1 MAPRINARHI
11 TCPGCQEEV
20 FMEELVGGRCPLCG
34 CELDGSEESCE
45 GFEELLDRSDL
56 TWLVYQY
63 FLFRKFEA
71 MGASPLQ
78 TLNLISR
85 CDDPSAVGP
94 SYPEGSPYSLEISL
108 TLRDRILP
116 KRCSRCRKIFLRGG
130 RKLVTGDLGHTAQD
144 ISYICPSC

>member
-1 MAPRINARHI
+1 
-11 TCPGCQEEV
+11 
-20 FMEELVGGRCPLCG
+20 MEELVGGRCPLCG

-78 TLNLISR
+78 TLHLICR
-85 CDDPSAVGP
+85 FDDPGATGP
-94 SYPEGSPYSLEISL
+94 SYPEGTPYSFEIPFSL
-108 TLRDRILP
+108 WERILP
-116 KRCSRCRKIFLRGG
+116 KRCDRCGRLFLAGGRGG
-130 RKLVTGDLGHTAQD
+130 SRGNRGCPRVRKDRRCPGPRTGR
-144 ISYICPSC
+144 

>member
-1 MAPRINARHI
+1 MAPRINAKHI

-63 FLFRKFEA
+63 FIFRKFEA

-78 TLNLISR
+78 TLNLISK
-85 CDDPSAVGP
+85 CDDPSAMGP
-94 SYPEGSPYSLEISL
+94 SYPEGTPYSLEIPL
-108 TLRDRILP
+108 TFRDRILP
-116 KRCSRCRKIFLRGG
+116 KRCSRCRRIFLHGG
-130 RKLVTGDLGHTAQD
+130 RKLVTGDLGHTSQE

>member
-1 MAPRINARHI
+1 
-11 TCPGCQEEV
+11 
-20 FMEELVGGRCPLCG
+20 MEELVGGRCPLCG

-78 TLNLISR
+78 TLHLVSR
-85 CDDPSAVGP
+85 FDSPVTTGP
-94 SYPEGSPYSLEISL
+94 SSPEATPFSLEIPL
-108 TLRDRILP
+108 AFWERIAP
-116 KRCSRCRKIFLRGG
+116 KRCARCGRVFFSGG
-130 RKLVTGDLGHTAQD
+130 RKLVTGDLGQTSQVT
-144 ISYICPSC
+144 SYICPSC

>member
-1 MAPRINARHI
+1 
-11 TCPGCQEEV
+11 
-20 FMEELVGGRCPLCG
+20 MEELVGGRCPLCG

-78 TLNLISR
+78 TLHLISR
-85 CDDPSAVGP
+85 SDDPSANGP
-94 SYPEGSPYSLEISL
+94 SYPDEVPYSVEIPM
-108 TLRDRILP
+108 TLRDRVLP
-116 KRCSRCRKIFLRGG
+116 KRCSRCQRVFLFGG
-130 RKLVTGDLGHTAQD
+130 RKFVSGDLGRTGQEY
-144 ISYICPSC
+144 SYTCPSC

>member
-34 CELDGSEESCE
+34 CELDGSEEACE

-71 MGASPLQ
+71 LGASPLQ

-85 CDDPSAVGP
+85 CDDPGANGP
-94 SYPEGSPYSLEISL
+94 SYPEGSPYSLEIPMG
-108 TLRDRILP
+108 LRDRILP
-116 KRCSRCRKIFLRGG
+116 KRCSRCGRLFLRGG
-130 RKLVTGDLGHTAQD
+130 KKFVAGDLGRTAEAF
-144 ISYICPSC
+144 SYTCPSC